1 MYLHL
6 SACCE
11 CADLP
16 PSFMPYLLQLP
27 SVTTVSIMS
36 VKKKACQEL
45 SDIKQKETN
54 ERRGEEESL
63 PTDHFERCKMQR
75 WKILLSPRMS

>member
-11 CADLP
+11 CVDLP
-16 PSFMPYLLQLP
+16 PSSLPYLLQLP

-36 VKKKACQEL
+36 VKKKEQEL

-54 ERRGEEESL
+54 KEEEKERAFPQTTL
-63 PTDHFERCKMQR
+63 RGVRCKSGR
-75 WKILLSPRMS
+75 FC